1 MATKKLKQP
10 KQPTP
15 PLEGIDD
22 DTSILAIELLEEEM
36 LSSDLITTGSVVGDT
51 VAMPAEKVKR
61 PQAYVNNKALLEEF
75 DISIKQDQMTP
86 KLAKMVMMICQRYA
100 RKVNFSS
107 YTYNEDMQGFAM
119 MNLVKSWRS
128 FNPEKSQ
135 NPFAYFTTCVTN
147 SFLQYLNHE
156 RKHRNIRDALLVD
169 NGLDPSYT
177 FTEAYNTSESQS
189 EVVSQQPEPPTL
201 NDVVVKKPKKTKTI
215 K

>member
-1 MATKKLKQP
+1 MAIQLLPATL
-10 KQPTP
+10 
-15 PLEGIDD
+15 
-22 DTSILAIELLEEEM
+22 IELEAQM
-36 LSSDLITTGSVVGDT
+36 LDEGVDGLDGIPEVIASDYLTPSLAVGDT
-51 VAMPAEKVKR
+51 VTVAAVKIKK

-75 DISIKQDQMTP
+75 DISIKQDAMTP

-100 RKVNFSS
+100 RKVNFAS

-119 MNLVKSWRS
+119 MNLVKSWRG
-128 FNPEKSQ
+128 FNPQKSQ

-177 FTEAYNTSESQS
+177 FTEAYNT
-189 EVVSQQPEPPTL
+189 PEPP
-201 NDVVVKKPKKTKTI
+201 DVSPQTPPEVDVTTNGTTKPKKPKKASSTK
-215 K
+215 

>member
-1 MATKKLKQP
+1 MATKRTP
-10 KQPTP
+10 KIILPTEAE
-15 PLEGIDD
+15 LE
-22 DTSILAIELLEEEM
+22 AISQEVAEELLT
-36 LSSDLITTGSVVGDT
+36 SDDILPTTHVSVGDT
-51 VAMPAEKVKR
+51 VAMPAVKVKR

-100 RKVNFSS
+100 RKVNFAS

-119 MNLVKSWRS
+119 MNLVKSWRG
-128 FNPEKSQ
+128 FNPLKSQ

-177 FTEAYNTSESQS
+177 FTEAYNAPESSDGTQSPATSD
-189 EVVSQQPEPPTL
+189 VTTDGPPT
-201 NDVVVKKPKKTKTI
+201 KKSKKTTK
-215 K
+215 